1 MGKWGFGGM
10 AWFKETLH
18 PGWQQRLEVER
29 VLYRDKT
36 EHQDLIVFESRAWG
50 TVLALDGIVQTTT
63 GDEWAYH
70 EMIAHPPIVA
80 HGRVRDVCI
89 VGGGDGG
96 TLREV
101 VKHASVDHI
110 VMAEIDRSVIE
121 LSKKHLPTLSD
132 GAFDDPR
139 LDLRLGDA
147 AVFMADTD
155 EKFDVIIVDST
166 DPVGPGAV
174 LFSEAFYR
182 DCRARLTEGGI
193 LVTQCGVPAVQKE
206 ELVQTQV
213 RQKEAG
219 FSDVTFYLTCV
230 PTYVGGMMAL
240 GWASDDPTRRRVR
253 ADTLRARPIP
263 EDLRYYT
270 ADVHVSA
277 FAHPA
282 WMEAAVAGRS

>member
-1 MGKWGFGGM
+1 MV
-10 AWFKETLH
+10 WFKETLH

-70 EMIAHPPIVA
+70 EMIAHPPIIA

-110 VMAEIDRSVIE
+110 VMAELDRSVIE

-147 AVFMADTD
+147 AVFMAETD

-193 LVTQCGVPAVQKE
+193 LVTQCGVPAVQKQ
-206 ELVQTQV
+206 ELVQTQA

-253 ADTLRARPIP
+253 VDTLNARPIP
-263 EDLRYYT
+263 ENLRYYT
-270 ADVHVSA
+270 VDVHVSA

-282 WMEAAVAGRS
+282 WMESAVAGRG